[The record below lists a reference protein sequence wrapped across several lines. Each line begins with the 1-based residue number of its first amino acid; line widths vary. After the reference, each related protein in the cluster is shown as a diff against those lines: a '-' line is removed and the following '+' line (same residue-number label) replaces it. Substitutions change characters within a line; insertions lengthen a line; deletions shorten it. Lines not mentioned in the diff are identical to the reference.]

1 MSQTRLASARRLVV
15 KVGSALVTNNGTGL
29 DLNAIADWA
38 RQIAQLRQEGKEI
51 ILVSSGA
58 VACGVQRLGW
68 GAGQRRCMKSRL
80 LPRSVRPGWS
90 KPMRLHSA
98 STA

>member
-38 RQIAQLRQEGKEI
+38 RQIATLRQQGTETVCTAPAGAALLMRPL
-51 ILVSSGA
+51 LVHA
-58 VACGVQRLGW
+58 
-68 GAGQRRCMKSRL
+68 
-80 LPRSVRPGWS
+80 
-90 KPMRLHSA
+90 
-98 STA
+98 